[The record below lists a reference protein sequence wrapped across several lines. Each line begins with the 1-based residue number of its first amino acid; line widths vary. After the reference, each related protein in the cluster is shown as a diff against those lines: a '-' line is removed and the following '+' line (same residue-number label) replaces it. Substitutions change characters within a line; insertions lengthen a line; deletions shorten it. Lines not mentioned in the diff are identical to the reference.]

1 MPAKQN
7 AMSRDYVLMS
17 AGLLLLGFG
26 LVMVMSAGG
35 AAAQGIWGDKYLFF
49 KKQCLFALVG
59 VAAMFTAANLPM
71 KFFHAMAYPF
81 LALAALLLAAT
92 LVPGLGTTAGGAT
105 RWLSIGPFSLQP
117 LEVAKPALVFYL
129 AYFYSTKE
137 SQVKSFSVGFL
148 PPVFM
153 TGVLCAFLM
162 AQPDFGGAVMLAAI
176 LFLMSFVGGARI
188 THLLLTITPALVSG
202 WFLIV
207 NSPYRLKRLT
217 AFMDPFADPADL
229 GYQLV
234 QSLYAFGSGGVTGQ
248 GLGAGKQKLLFLP
261 EAHNDFIMAVV
272 GEELGFIG
280 VSIIFALVAVFLM
293 RAYQTALS
301 IKDKRNRLTAC
312 GMAFVLSIQFVLN
325 MAVVLGA
332 APPKGAPMPFVSYG
346 GSSLLMACFCTGILL
361 NLSRRKQPGGKK

>member
-1 MPAKQN
+1 MATKHVMP
-7 AMSRDYVLMS
+7 RDYILMG

-49 KKQCLFALVG
+49 KKQCLFALLG
-59 VAAMFTAANLPM
+59 LAAMFTAARLPIT
-71 KFFHAMAYPF
+71 FFHAMAYPF
-81 LALAALLLAAT
+81 LALAMLLLAAT
-92 LVPGLGTTAGGAT
+92 LVPGLGSTVNGSS
-105 RWLSIGPFSLQP
+105 RWLSLGPFSLQP
-117 LEVAKPALVFYL
+117 LELAKPALVIYL
-129 AYFYSTKE
+129 AYFYSSKE
-137 SQVKSFSVGFL
+137 AQVKSFSVGFL
-148 PPVFM
+148 PPVLM
-153 TGVLCAFLM
+153 TGMLCALLLG
-162 AQPDFGGAVMLAAI
+162 QPDFGGAVMLAAI

-188 THLLLTITPALVSG
+188 SHLFLTVTPALVSG

-207 NSPYRLKRLT
+207 NSPYRMERVA
-217 AFMDPFADPADL
+217 AFIDPFADKAHL

-234 QSLYAFGSGGVTGQ
+234 QSLYAFGSGGLTGQ

-280 VSIIFALVAVFLM
+280 VSVVFALVAVFLL
-293 RAYQTALS
+293 RAFQAAQNIS
-301 IKDKRNRLTAC
+301 DKRNRLTAC

-361 NLSRRKQPGGKK
+361 NLSQYKKGVPKK